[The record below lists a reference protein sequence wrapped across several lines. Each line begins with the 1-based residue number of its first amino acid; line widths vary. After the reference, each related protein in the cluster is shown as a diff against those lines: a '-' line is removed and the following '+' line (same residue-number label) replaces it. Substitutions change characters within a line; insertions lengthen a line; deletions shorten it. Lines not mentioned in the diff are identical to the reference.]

1 MRIYKLTILTS
12 YIIKALA
19 AKDYKRAPVDVVE
32 ARMEDGTIFQ
42 YLIDEYKMEVGVSIL
57 SPMDKFELSMELQ
70 DMVGTW
76 SAHELGLENDGL
88 CLLIYHLMEGIQ
100 RRASNSRHSLTDESP
115 TYEMRRTGRR

>member
-19 AKDYKRAPVDVVE
+19 AKGYKRAPVDVVE
-32 ARMEDGTIFQ
+32 ARVEDGSIFQ
-42 YLIDEYKMEVGVSIL
+42 YLIDEYKMEFGVSIL

-76 SAHELGLENDGL
+76 SAHELGVETDGL
-88 CLLIYHLMEGIQ
+88 CLLIAYLMEGIQ
-100 RRASNSRHSLTDESP
+100 RRASNPRHRLTDELP
-115 TYEMRRTGRR
+115 VKEM